1 MPSITDERILELTA
15 AWVDAELRADTD
27 ALRAMLHDDFV
38 GVGPLGFMLPK
49 PAWIGRHH
57 SGDLEYQ
64 SLSLSDTSVRHFGDT
79 AIVIAA
85 QHQQATYQGRP
96 VPGDQFRITMVI
108 VGDGEPRIAGIQL
121 SPIAAPPS

>member
-1 MPSITDERILELTA
+1 MQSTTDERILELTS
-15 AWVDAELRADTD
+15 AWVDAELHADTD
-27 ALRAMLHDDFV
+27 ALREMLHDDFV

-96 VPGDQFRITMVI
+96 VPGDQFRITLVI
-108 VGDGEPRIAGIQL
+108 VGGGEPRIAGLQL
-121 SPIAAPPS
+121 SPIAPPPS